1 MSENLSL
8 VRGIFADWERGDY
21 SRSEWAHPDHEHEIV
36 GGPTPGRWRGRPAM
50 RNAWRE
56 ILSAWDDW
64 RSFAERYHEL
74 DDGRVLVFS
83 HSTARGRTSGLGI
96 PEAWTK
102 GAVLFEIRDGRVTRH
117 VVYLDGREH
126 VVADLDLQD

>member
-1 MSENLSL
+1 MSETLSL
-8 VRGIFADWERGDY
+8 VRGIFADWERGDC

-74 DDGRVLVFS
+74 DDGRVLDV
-83 HSTARGRTSGLGI
+83 
-96 PEAWTK
+96 
-102 GAVLFEIRDGRVTRH
+102 
-117 VVYLDGREH
+117 REH
-126 VVADLDLQD
+126 VAADLDLQE